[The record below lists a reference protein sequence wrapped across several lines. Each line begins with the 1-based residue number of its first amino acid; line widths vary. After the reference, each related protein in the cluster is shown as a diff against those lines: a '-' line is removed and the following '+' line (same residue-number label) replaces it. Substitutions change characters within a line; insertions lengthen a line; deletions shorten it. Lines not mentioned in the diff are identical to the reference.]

1 VKQGCYI
8 VQRHSI
14 FGQETFTNIKKK
26 PECDDNNDDDENSS
40 PKPPNCIGSDGKP
53 GTGEPR
59 NLLPECTNDG
69 EAHLYYIL
77 VNSYEEQEI
86 VYPNY
91 PDRSIF
97 RSRENRNKF
106 LNETIFE
113 SKLIDNQTGTP
124 EQVVAEI
131 YTMLYVET
139 ITTTYSGLLE
149 YLSNRIVNGQF
160 GRIADKVPG
169 SKSNESTTERYVSGI
184 GFTTVIAA
192 QKSWAYAVVISPGS
206 GCNPTGNEGCGDNSS
221 NTGGTSDDDKP
232 HPTGLQPRKNNDTLK
247 RGDQRDFELMD
258 RCCANTKK
266 SLKH

>member
-1 VKQGCYI
+1 M
-8 VQRHSI
+8 
-14 FGQETFTNIKKK
+14 
-26 PECDDNNDDDENSS
+26 
-40 PKPPNCIGSDGKP
+40 
-53 GTGEPR
+53 
-59 NLLPECTNDG
+59 
-69 EAHLYYIL
+69 
-77 VNSYEEQEI
+77 
-86 VYPNY
+86 
-91 PDRSIF
+91 
-97 RSRENRNKF
+97 
-106 LNETIFE
+106 NETIFE
-113 SKLIDNQTGTP
+113 SKLIDNQTGTL

-139 ITTTYSGLLE
+139 ITASYSGLLE

-169 SKSNESTTERYVSGI
+169 SKSSETTSQTRIDGI
-184 GFTTVIAA
+184 LTDVIVK